1 MGKFEKGF
9 LWLVG
14 LWMSLTPCCQQ
25 TQNLD
30 ANTILWFWDRATPAT
45 LKNTGKVHLFPK
57 FPLLLVTLNRHEI
70 SSVNHCNKTLRDSAL
85 FEVEWVARSFTFP
98 TPV

>member
-1 MGKFEKGF
+1 MDVFNSMLSANAKFGCQHYT
-9 LWLVG
+9 LVLG
-14 LWMSLTPCCQQ
+14 QS
-25 TQNLD
+25 
-30 ANTILWFWDRATPAT
+30 NTSYSQ
-45 LKNTGKVHLFPK
+45 KHSGKVHLFPK

-98 TPV
+98 APV